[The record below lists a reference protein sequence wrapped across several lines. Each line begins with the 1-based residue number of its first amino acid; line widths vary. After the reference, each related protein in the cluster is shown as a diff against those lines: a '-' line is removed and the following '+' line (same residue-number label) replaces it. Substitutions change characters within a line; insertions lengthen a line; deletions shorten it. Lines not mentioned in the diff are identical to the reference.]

1 MELEAAAVAFF
12 PAADGSSSSQ
22 RRAPW
27 GRTLLLHPHFLLAL
41 PLSNPDPEPVGK
53 LDVKDPG
60 SPDLLSLVAAVT
72 TATSQTRHPSRACT
86 GDVQETEVK
95 ADLPRLHLTLR
106 GSNRQ

>member
-27 GRTLLLHPHFLLAL
+27 GRTLLLHPHFLAL

>member
-1 MELEAAAVAFF
+1 VSTVVIS
-12 PAADGSSSSQ
+12 PQ

-27 GRTLLLHPHFLLAL
+27 GRTLLLHPHFLAL

>member
-12 PAADGSSSSQ
+12 PAADG
-22 RRAPW
+22 
-27 GRTLLLHPHFLLAL
+27 
-41 PLSNPDPEPVGK
+41 NPEPVGK

-60 SPDLLSLVAAVT
+60 SPDRLSLVAAVT

-95 ADLPRLHLTLR
+95 ADLPRLHLTLTR
-106 GSNRQ
+106 PKVREDKSEWYSG

>member
-1 MELEAAAVAFF
+1 MELKEAALLPTPTFF
-12 PAADGSSSSQ
+12 
-22 RRAPW
+22 
-27 GRTLLLHPHFLLAL
+27 LA
-41 PLSNPDPEPVGK
+41 DPEPVGK

-95 ADLPRLHLTLR
+95 RIFP
-106 GSNRQ
+106 GSI